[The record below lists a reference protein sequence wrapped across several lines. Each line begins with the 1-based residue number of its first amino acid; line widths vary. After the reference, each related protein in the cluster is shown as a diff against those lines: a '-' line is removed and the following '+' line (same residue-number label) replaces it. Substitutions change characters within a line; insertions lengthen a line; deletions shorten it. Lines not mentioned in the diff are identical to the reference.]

1 MCTYPRQHPSGH
13 EWRKPRRYE
22 SVELL
27 PGASGVIAVDALTEW
42 MREHRFVDFL
52 PDFVNMLG
60 VECVDDLQLVTVAV
74 GVPSEGGIATASS
87 FSPAARARPPE
98 AGAAHGLAGGA
109 TDADHFIAAV
119 GVAAAAGGGRLGAGA
134 PLHPRGS
141 VSSVGG
147 EEAGVKPLRAR
158 PPPQWAA
165 ASRRRRLQRL
175 SRRRR

>member
-1 MCTYPRQHPSGH
+1 MAFKWRASQHARPVTSACHWGAPFSVCTYPRQHPSGH

-119 GVAAAAGGGRLGAGA
+119 GVAAAAGGGRLGLGRRWS
-134 PLHPRGS
+134 L
-141 VSSVGG
+141 VGRSAVLG
-147 EEAGVKPLRAR
+147 E
-158 PPPQWAA
+158 
-165 ASRRRRLQRL
+165 RRRA
-175 SRRRR
+175 